1 MAMILNLF
9 RIYLNPIIVFMWRC
23 FRRSL
28 EKQAELRNQQE
39 MENVYLT
46 ELNRVQNLIFVKSTG
61 ASWDIFTLGGYRDIK
76 HFAESADIPY
86 GKEEKAAICA
96 GFKGVSDISLYLRSL
111 IYRHNDTL
119 AKKAK

>member
-1 MAMILNLF
+1 MILNLF

-61 ASWDIFTLGGYRDIK
+61 ASWDIFTLGGYRDTK
-76 HFAESADIPY
+76 HFAENADIPY

-96 GFKGVSDISLYLRSL
+96 GFKDVSDISLYLRSL

-119 AKKAK
+119 AKKVK